1 MIVSPIT
8 APHDNKT
15 TMGSVKTYIPE
26 GMWYD
31 FFNHRRYKGEKV
43 MTLFRDIYEM
53 PVLVKSGG
61 IIPMA
66 VLKSVNDVE
75 NPQDMKIKVFAGSD
89 NAFDL
94 YEDDG
99 RTNSYTSGKY
109 AITKMELNWSNNCKF
124 TINAPEGDTS
134 VVPES
139 RNYQIEFV
147 GIKNCQDITV
157 WENGVE
163 KSFDAIYSD
172 GVLSVCVKDVR
183 GKMEIQFNKTVELAE
198 NNLME
203 SLLNIIEHLQNMP
216 NATKDVMYNHIKS
229 CKTTSEIVNALIQL
243 NLDEKVLLSLCEVLN
258 CDS

>member
-1 MIVSPIT
+1 
-8 APHDNKT
+8 
-15 TMGSVKTYIPE
+15 
-26 GMWYD
+26 
-31 FFNHRRYKGEKV
+31 
-43 MTLFRDIYEM
+43 M

-61 IIPMA
+61 IIRMA

-89 NAFDL
+89 NTFDL

-124 TINAPEGDTS
+124 TINTPEGDTS

-139 RNYQIEFV
+139 RNYEIEFV

-157 WENGVE
+157 KENGVE
-163 KSFDAIYSD
+163 KSFDSLYSD
-172 GVLSVCVKDVR
+172 GVLTVSIEKVS
-183 GKMEIQFNKTVELAE
+183 GKLEIQFNKTVELAE

-258 CDS
+258 SDA